1 MNISKFLNI
10 AVFILIMPIMLNSC
24 KTPDGGFKLP
34 GGDARKTP
42 ADPAKRV
49 EKNIQEGRGF
59 RLNDAVKGSRGGGV
73 FEFASSNGLWKA
85 SLDVIDFMPLSSVN
99 YSGGIIVTDW
109 YSENNSPNESIKISI
124 RFLTNELRSD
134 ALDVKIFNR
143 KCIDS
148 LIDCKFSE
156 SSGDLSNE
164 IKKEILKKAAFYKT
178 QIDEKKNTQYKDYKV
193 PKNFGNISES
203 KK

>member
-1 MNISKFLNI
+1 MKLSNIYKFAFI
-10 AVFILIMPIMLNSC
+10 ILILPFLFLSC
-24 KTPDGGFKLP
+24 KGPDGKFKLP

-42 ADPAKRV
+42 ADPAKRI
-49 EKNIQEGRGF
+49 EKNLQEGKGF
-59 RLNDAVKGSRGGGV
+59 RLNETIKRNRGSGV

-143 KCIDS
+143 KCTDS
-148 LIDCKFSE
+148 LVNCKFSE

-164 IKKEILKKAAFYKT
+164 IKREILKKAAIYKA
-178 QIDEKKNTQYKDYKV
+178 QIDEKKNLQYKDYKV

>member
-1 MNISKFLNI
+1 MKLSNIYKFTFI
-10 AVFILIMPIMLNSC
+10 ILILPFLFLSC
-24 KTPDGGFKLP
+24 KGPDGKFKLP

-42 ADPAKRV
+42 ADPAKRI
-49 EKNIQEGRGF
+49 EKNLQEGKGF
-59 RLNDAVKGSRGGGV
+59 RLNETIKRNRGSGV

-143 KCIDS
+143 KCTDS
-148 LIDCKFSE
+148 LVNCKFSE
-156 SSGDLSNE
+156 SCGDLSNE
-164 IKKEILKKAAFYKT
+164 IKREIFKKAAINKA
-178 QIDEKKNTQYKDYKV
+178 QIDKKKKLQYKDYKV
-193 PKNFGNISES
+193 PKKFGNISES

>member
-1 MNISKFLNI
+1 MQFTFYKK
-10 AVFILIMPIMLNSC
+10 ILIIILILPFLLLSC
-24 KTPDGGFKLP
+24 KGPDGKFKLP

-42 ADPAKRV
+42 ADPAKRI

-143 KCIDS
+143 KCTES

-164 IKKEILKKAAFYKT
+164 IKREILKKAAIYKA
-178 QIDEKKNTQYKDYKV
+178 QIDEEKNNQNKDYKV
-193 PKNFGNISES
+193 PKNFGNISE
-203 KK
+203 KNK